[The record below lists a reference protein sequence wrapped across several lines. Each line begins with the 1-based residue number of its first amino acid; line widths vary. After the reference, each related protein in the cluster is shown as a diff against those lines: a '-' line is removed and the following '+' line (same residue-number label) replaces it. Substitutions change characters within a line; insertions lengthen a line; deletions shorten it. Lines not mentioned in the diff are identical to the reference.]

1 MTTISGISSQATSVQ
16 PKPDSQSVGAA
27 EKNFSDFLSST
38 IDQVVNAQ
46 NASDAAVER
55 LNTGKAQNMHQV
67 MLAVEEADISL
78 RMLVQ
83 VRNKALQAYDDIMR
97 MQI

>member
-1 MTTISGISSQATSVQ
+1 MTTIAGISSQIPLSVT
-16 PKPDSQSVGAA
+16 KSDSQPVGTA
-27 EKNFSDFLSST
+27 EKNFSDYLSST
-38 IDQVVNAQ
+38 IDQAVNAEHS
-46 NASDAAVER
+46 SDAAVEK
-55 LNTGKAQNMHQV
+55 LSAGKAQNMHQV

-83 VRNKALQAYDDIMR
+83 IRNKALQAYDDIMR